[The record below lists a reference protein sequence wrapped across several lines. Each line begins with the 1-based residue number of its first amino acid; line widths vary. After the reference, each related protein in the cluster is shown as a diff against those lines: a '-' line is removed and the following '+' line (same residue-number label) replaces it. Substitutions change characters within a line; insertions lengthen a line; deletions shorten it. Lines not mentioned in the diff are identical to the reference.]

1 MPKIEVGAP
10 FVFTPCWVPGEAF
23 GRAPSIKL
31 QGTIVSIN
39 RAHRHFTVEAKLDG
53 QVIRETFK
61 FSRPER

>member
-1 MPKIEVGAP
+1 M
-10 FVFTPCWVPGEAF
+10 
-23 GRAPSIKL
+23 KL